1 MCVYNTYI
9 QKHVRSFRRPVA
21 SAFPVSRSLAL
32 FRSLPLSRSLLSL
45 SLSLSATK
53 VGTVFFAVSRII
65 VSYLN
70 NRFKLAP
77 LHSRGSSP

>member
-21 SAFPVSRSLAL
+21 SALPVSRSLAL
-32 FRSLPLSRSLLSL
+32 FFVLSRSLAPLSL
-45 SLSLSATK
+45 SLFLSLSAIK

-70 NRFKLAP
+70 NRFKLAVTF
-77 LHSRGSSP
+77 SG